1 MEETTEILYGNDEI
15 TKRTIE
21 VFNSTEK
28 TIEGCIGKEEI
39 RTHVTHQWHMDGL
52 LELRRRGVKVRVVT
66 QVTSDNLPFCKM
78 YSQAVELR
86 HIDGIQSSFGI
97 SDGKWLLDHIVSL
110 DEFPLSHAIL
120 TNVTKLVQ
128 IKLQLFETLWNQSV
142 PASDV
147 FTTLEESSPPEVT
160 SEIDSSEAKKLFFRL
175 IANSKYRVDMIIP
188 TEDCLQ
194 FLVKEKL
201 AGCLETALK
210 QGVKI
215 RILLPKDKQSLV
227 PLKYLNN
234 TNFEVKEADDIRA
247 KRIVLLSDN
256 QSSLAIEINQSEPER
271 PNHLSPLSKGIY
283 STGSIVLMTLTVL
296 FEKMWS

>member
-1 MEETTEILYGNDEI
+1 MDETTEILYGNDEI

-39 RTHVTHQWHMDGL
+39 GTHVRHQWHMEGL

-66 QVTSDNLPFCKM
+66 QVTHDNLPFCKI

-120 TNVTKLVQ
+120 TNVTKLVEV
-128 IKLQLFETLWNQSV
+128 KLQLFETLWLQSI
-142 PASDV
+142 PASEV
-147 FTTLEESSPPEVT
+147 FITLEERSPNEVT
-160 SEIDSSEAKKLFFRL
+160 GKVEPNKTKKLLFSL

-194 FLVKEKL
+194 FLVKKNL
-201 AGCLETALK
+201 VSRLETALK
-210 QGVKI
+210 QGVQV
-215 RILLPKDKQSLV
+215 RLLLPKYRLNFEHF
-227 PLKYLNN
+227 KYLDS
-234 TNFEVKEADDIRA
+234 TNFELKEVDDIRA
-247 KRIVLLSDN
+247 KKIVLISDN
-256 QSSLAIEINQSEPER
+256 QFSLAIEINDSEIHA
-271 PNHLSPLSKGIY
+271 NSSPLGNGIH
-283 STGSIVLMTLTVL
+283 STSTVALMTLSVL

>member
-1 MEETTEILYGNDEI
+1 MKETTEILYGNDEI
-15 TKRTIE
+15 TKRTME
-21 VFNSTEK
+21 VFNYTEK

-52 LELRRRGVKVRVVT
+52 LELRRRGVIVRVVT
-66 QVTSDNLPFCKM
+66 QVTHDNLPFCKI

-86 HIDGIQSSFGI
+86 HINGIQSSFGI

-120 TNVTKLVQ
+120 TNVTKLVT

-147 FTTLEESSPPEVT
+147 FTTLDESSPPEVT
-160 SEIDSSEAKKLFFRL
+160 NKIDSSEAKKVFFRL
-175 IANSKYRVDMIIP
+175 IANSKYRVDVIIP
-188 TEDCLQ
+188 TEDCLR

-201 AGCLETALK
+201 ADCLEIALK

-215 RILLPKDKQSLV
+215 RILLPKGNLAA
-227 PLKYLNN
+227 LKYLNN
-234 TNFEVKEADDIRA
+234 TNFEVKEVDEIRT

-256 QSSLAIEINQSEPER
+256 QSSLAIETSQSER
-271 PNHLSPLSKGIY
+271 PNHFSPLSKGIY
-283 STGSIVLMTLTVL
+283 STGSVALMTLTVL
-296 FEKMWS
+296 FEKLWS